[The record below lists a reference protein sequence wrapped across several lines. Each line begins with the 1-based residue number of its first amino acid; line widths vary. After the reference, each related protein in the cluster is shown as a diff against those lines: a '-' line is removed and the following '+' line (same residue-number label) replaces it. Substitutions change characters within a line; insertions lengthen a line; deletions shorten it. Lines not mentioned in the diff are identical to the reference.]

1 VARVKRRFPVATSGS
16 VRLSWRFRA
25 GADAKVAARGQAG
38 GGRHEPAR
46 RRRRV
51 SSDGDGGGYQA
62 MRWSNSKAGAD
73 CAGDS
78 QPESIVRFGAQ
89 IDMAGYARKFGQLY
103 CGR

>member
-1 VARVKRRFPVATSGS
+1 

-46 RRRRV
+46 RRTRV

-73 CAGDS
+73 CADGP
-78 QPESIVRFGAQ
+78 QPESNVRYRGQ
-89 IDMAGYARKFGQLY
+89 IATAG
-103 CGR
+103 CGREPPDRRRPHFDL